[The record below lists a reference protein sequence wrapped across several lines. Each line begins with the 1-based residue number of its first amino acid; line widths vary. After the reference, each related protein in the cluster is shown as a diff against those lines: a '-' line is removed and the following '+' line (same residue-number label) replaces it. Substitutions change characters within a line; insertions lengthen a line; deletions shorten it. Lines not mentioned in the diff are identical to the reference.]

1 MTIEDLERR
10 EKRLHLKLMKAAKR
24 SLPMIRNR
32 YVKKR
37 LIDILTELITV
48 RRELTT
54 RGVTKDDSPREDSN

>member
-1 MTIEDLERR
+1 MTNDDLIRR
-10 EKRLHLKLMKAAKR
+10 EKSLHLKLMKAAKR